1 MVITSK
7 DNETIKKIKKLKDKK
22 YIDQEN
28 CYIIEGIKL
37 IKEAIQEKAN
47 IKLIVVCD
55 DCKQETDLESDI
67 KYEIAKYECIY
78 VSEKIFLSLTN
89 VVNPQGILAIVEKG
103 KNANDIDYN
112 ENLFLVLD
120 DIQDP
125 GNMGTIL
132 RTADSL
138 NFKQI
143 IVSKDCADI
152 YNPKVVRSTM

>member
-1 MVITSK
+1 MVISSK
-7 DNETIKKIKKLKDKK
+7 DNETIKKLKKLKDKK
-22 YIDQEN
+22 YRDQEN

-37 IKEAIQEKAN
+37 IKEAINENAK
-47 IKLIVVCD
+47 IKLIIVCD
-55 DCKQETDLESDI
+55 DCKQENNIDEDA

-78 VSEKIFLSLTN
+78 VTEKIFLSLTN
-89 VVNPQGILAIVEKG
+89 VVNPQGILAVIEKE
-103 KNANDIDYN
+103 KSNNVINYD

-138 NFKQI
+138 YLI
-143 IVSKDCADI
+143 HI
-152 YNPKVVRSTM
+152 